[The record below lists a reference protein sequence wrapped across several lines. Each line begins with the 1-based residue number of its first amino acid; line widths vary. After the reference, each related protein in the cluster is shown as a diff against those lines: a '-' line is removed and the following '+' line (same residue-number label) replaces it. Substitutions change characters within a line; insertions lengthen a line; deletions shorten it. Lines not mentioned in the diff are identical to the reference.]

1 MFKKTAYIL
10 EASLILDKDKINQ
23 ILIDF
28 QNILKKYR
36 PTAQELQL
44 INTKISQMTAR
55 NIERQFG
62 QKTSS
67 QKEKSKKPRF
77 QTKKARKWHKIK
89 ID

>member
-1 MFKKTAYIL
+1 MIKKTTYTP

-23 ILIDF
+23 ILKDF

-36 PTAQELQL
+36 PNAQELQL

-62 QKTSS
+62 QKT
-67 QKEKSKKPRF
+67 
-77 QTKKARKWHKIK
+77 
-89 ID
+89 